1 MDKAGLNIALHKPEI
16 PKVFKIIQGR
26 QRVPNLHHK
35 DKRVVHREQAISVHK
50 LRAHK
55 VVNAINSLL
64 GGFVAGVDIAGV
76 EQDRVSSGSESVPV
90 VSEHVSGTVCEDK
103 GPADYGLYQGFEV
116 CAFGQADQE

>member
-1 MDKAGLNIALHKPEI
+1 MDKAGLNTALHKPEI

-35 DKRVVHREQAISVHK
+35 DKRVVHRKQAIPVHK

-55 VVNAINSLL
+55 VSNAPHRVL
-64 GGFVAGVDIAGV
+64 GGFVAGVDTAGV

-90 VSEHVSGTVCEDK
+90 VSEHVSGVVCE
-103 GPADYGLYQGFEV
+103 GEGLADYGLYQGFEV